1 MTTLALTDDSP
12 SAPIQHKYYAGID
25 IGYKKHTA
33 AAIPIEA
40 FGGRRPDAWKHTAT
54 CQFTSDASGFEAL
67 QRYLDKC
74 SVSPNDFL
82 VLMEPTGGN
91 YGLSLLFY
99 LLGKGYKVAGY
110 SASLAW
116 PRATPAGGR
125 ACRHARGAYH
135 RRVHRTNDRERGA
148 PRLSPQDQPV
158 PQLEKPRQ
166 PGRRGAGRKRR
177 RRCAHS

>member
-12 SAPIQHKYYAGID
+12 SAPIHHKYYAGID

-33 AAIPIEA
+33 AAIALEA

-91 YGLSLLFY
+91 YGLSRC
-99 LLGKGYKVAGY
+99 
-110 SASLAW
+110 STSLA
-116 PRATPAGGR
+116 RATKSCRWTTPRSANTSRFLR
-125 ACRHARGAYH
+125 A
-135 RRVHRTNDRERGA
+135 
-148 PRLSPQDQPV
+148 
-158 PQLEKPRQ
+158 RQ
-166 PGRRGAGRKRR
+166 RPTP
-177 RRCAHS
+177 